1 MNAVGTKKNRQA
13 SGLLI
18 ALVASTL
25 MLGACGEG
33 VFFANEGPS
42 TTAAATDSNA
52 ATTATPGAAPTTD
65 TPSNGATPAPGG
77 VTPTPTPT
85 DGTTPSPTPNPTPS
99 PTPNPTPSP
108 SPNPTPSPS
117 PNPTPSPSP
126 NPTPS
131 PTPNP
136 TPSPTPN
143 PTPSPAPAPAPS
155 AGSVG
160 KTLWANN
167 CQACHGGSTGKGSSA
182 SNTLTAIRNNTGG
195 MGFLSGSIGPTEASQ
210 IATYAGN
217 PGAY

>member
-1 MNAVGTKKNRQA
+1 MQAAGTKKTYQA
-13 SGLLI
+13 SGLLL

-25 MLGACGEG
+25 MLGACSDGI
-33 VFFANEGPS
+33 FFANEGPS
-42 TTAAATDSNA
+42 TTAAATDSN
-52 ATTATPGAAPTTD
+52 TSATPAPA
-65 TPSNGATPAPGG
+65 PAPAPAPGG
-77 VTPTPTPT
+77 VTPTPAPT
-85 DGTTPSPTPNPTPS
+85 DGSTPSPTPNPTPS
-99 PTPNPTPSP
+99 PTPT
-108 SPNPTPSPS
+108 PNPTPSPS
-117 PNPTPSPSP
+117 P
-126 NPTPS
+126 
-131 PTPNP
+131 TPNP
-136 TPSPTPN
+136 TPT
-143 PTPSPAPAPAPS
+143 PTPSPNPSPSPTPPPPTPTPPPPAPTPTPS

>member
-1 MNAVGTKKNRQA
+1 MQAAGTKKTYQA
-13 SGLLI
+13 SGLLL

-25 MLGACGEG
+25 MLGACSDGI
-33 VFFANEGPS
+33 FFANEGSS
-42 TTAAATDSNA
+42 TTAAATDSN
-52 ATTATPGAAPTTD
+52 TSATPAPA
-65 TPSNGATPAPGG
+65 PAPAPAPGG
-77 VTPTPTPT
+77 VTPTPAPT
-85 DGTTPSPTPNPTPS
+85 DGSTPSPTPNPTPSPTPTPNPTPS

-108 SPNPTPSPS
+108 TPSPNPSPS
-117 PNPTPSPSP
+117 PTPPPPAPTPPP
-126 NPTPS
+126 PAPTP
-131 PTPNP
+131 T
-136 TPSPTPN
+136 
-143 PTPSPAPAPAPS
+143 PS